1 MLFLV
6 LISVIMDIAV
16 TASERSK
23 SMSEYIYEITKDA
36 DGVDCYIKR
45 GEVVRCK
52 NCKYRKKIT
61 NCTYGE
67 CIYSASMVADN
78 DFCSNGE
85 KKEDKTQE
93 EWEI

>member
-1 MLFLV
+1 
-6 LISVIMDIAV
+6 
-16 TASERSK
+16 
-23 SMSEYIYEITKDA
+23 MSEKIIYDGEDHVPHDITDLIHA
-36 DGVDCYIKR
+36 LGYVR
-45 GEVVRCK
+45 VVRCK
-52 NCKYRKKIT
+52 DCKYRKKIT